1 MHMQSSSQRLY
12 ALLALLLLLALP
24 FSACDTAD
32 PSLPDPSEQPVGGG
46 GDQDSEDNGN
56 DTDQNEI
63 DEDDW
68 IEGELGGAFRVKVE
82 PMNNL
87 VGGVTADFGGS
98 AVFFEDSESGRTVFA
113 LAHDDLLDAI
123 YPFESIV
130 FSTPDGRPEPGTYSL
145 DLDFEASFMGG
156 FVELRGADVVEV
168 KLPFQDEEFL
178 LPPSTIIQTFSGEL
192 VITESSAGAVTGSFT
207 FRGFPVDSE
216 YAPLYVRGE
225 SAAKGS
231 FRAVSVSEDDAPD
244 VDLDLYLPEDFV
256 LP

>member
-1 MHMQSSSQRLY
+1 MHMQSSPQRLY
-12 ALLALLLLLALP
+12 ALLVLLLSLALP
-24 FSACDTAD
+24 FSACDTAG

-46 GDQDSEDNGN
+46 GDQDSEDNGD

-130 FSTPDGRPEPGTYSL
+130 FSTS
-145 DLDFEASFMGG
+145 ASS
-156 FVELRGADVVEV
+156 
-168 KLPFQDEEFL
+168 P
-178 LPPSTIIQTFSGEL
+178 
-192 VITESSAGAVTGSFT
+192 
-207 FRGFPVDSE
+207 
-216 YAPLYVRGE
+216 
-225 SAAKGS
+225 
-231 FRAVSVSEDDAPD
+231 
-244 VDLDLYLPEDFV
+244 
-256 LP
+256 